1 MTAPRDADGP
11 IPGGTSTGSKR
22 REVLFGAAG
31 EGPGRMVRSAG
42 CRLWDEQGREFI
54 DLGMALG
61 AVALGYGHPVVRA
74 AAERALRAGGVGT
87 LPPVEERA
95 LAERLLPWVPGAEA
109 VRFLKTGAEA
119 VAAAVRIARVVTGRD
134 DVLSCGYHGWLD
146 WSQAELGI
154 PATVRGLHRALR
166 FNDGADLEQAL
177 QRHPRPCALVIEPV
191 VERAPDPAWLH
202 AVRDAATRAGAL
214 LVFDEIKTGIRLG
227 PGGAAR
233 RYGVPPDLV
242 VLGKALG
249 NGLPIAAVAGPR
261 ALMAAAARTWISST
275 LATESVA
282 LAAGLAVLDVCET
295 TDAVARIAAGGER
308 FLAGL
313 RSIADAY
320 PRVVTGV
327 GGVAEFSFLRF
338 RDEAVGARVA
348 AGAAA
353 RGILFRRAPYNFIS
367 LAHEDAT
374 IAAAL
379 ERVGEAV
386 GEVAATC

>member
-1 MTAPRDADGP
+1 VTASRDGDGP

-22 REVLFGAAG
+22 REVLFGDR

-42 CRLWDEQGREFI
+42 CRLWDERGREFI

-61 AVALGYGHPVVRA
+61 AVALGYGHPAVRA

-87 LPPVEERA
+87 LPPVEEQA

-119 VAAAVRIARVVTGRD
+119 VAAAVRIARVATGRD
-134 DVLSCGYHGWLD
+134 VVFSCGYHGWLD
-146 WSQAELGI
+146 WSQAEPGV
-154 PATVRGLHRALR
+154 PTAVRGLHRALR

-177 QRHPRPCALVIEPV
+177 QQHPRPCALVIEPV
-191 VERAPDPAWLH
+191 VEQAPDPTWLR
-202 AVRDAATRAGAL
+202 AARDAATRAGAV
-214 LVFDEIKTGIRLG
+214 LVFDEIKTGIRFG

-282 LAAGLAVLDVCET
+282 LAAGLAVLEVCET
-295 TDAVARIAAGGER
+295 TDAVARVAAGGER

-313 RSIADAY
+313 RSLADAY
-320 PRVVTGV
+320 PPVVAGV

-338 RDEAVGARVA
+338 RDDAAGARVA

-353 RGILFRRAPYNFIS
+353 RGVLFRRVPYNFVS
-367 LAHEDAT
+367 LAHDDAT

-386 GEVAATC
+386 GEVGAAC